1 MSNPGNWAGRAM
13 RLTAVAVLV
22 LTSGCVMNRNRVYE
36 PIREGL
42 DAMQGKDV
50 AVVYRTLGL
59 PDRKETVGKKMMFVW
74 NKTRCDVLVQTDL
87 QGLVEESTLVGRP
100 GACKWVRD
108 AMLDF
113 KAREAFKD

>member
-1 MSNPGNWAGRAM
+1 M
-13 RLTAVAVLV
+13 RTSVLMRAVAVLAIG
-22 LTSGCVMNRNRVYE
+22 LAMSGCVMSRNRVYE

-42 DAMQGKDV
+42 DAMKGKDV

-59 PDRKETVGKKMMFVW
+59 PDRKETVGRKMMFVW

-87 QGLVEESTLVGRP
+87 QGLVEESTLVGKP

-108 AMLDF
+108 AMVDY
-113 KAREAFKD
+113 KAREAYRPS

>member
-1 MSNPGNWAGRAM
+1 M
-13 RLTAVAVLV
+13 RVSVMGAVAVAIGLAM
-22 LTSGCVMNRNRVYE
+22 SGCATPPNRVYE

-42 DAMQGKDV
+42 DAMRGRDV

-59 PDRKETVGKKMMFVW
+59 PDRKETVGRKMMFAW
-74 NKTRCDVLVQTDL
+74 NRTRCDVLIQTDL

-108 AMLDF
+108 AMVDY
-113 KAREAFKD
+113 KAREAAKN

>member
-1 MSNPGNWAGRAM
+1 MKTSVVM
-13 RLTAVAVLV
+13 RAVAVVAIGLAM
-22 LTSGCVMNRNRVYE
+22 SGCVMNRNRVYE

-42 DAMQGKDV
+42 DAMKGRDV

-87 QGLVEESTLVGRP
+87 QGMVEESTLVGGPR
-100 GACKWVRD
+100 ACKWVRA
-108 AMLDF
+108 AMVDF
-113 KAREAFKD
+113 KAREAAKD

>member
-1 MSNPGNWAGRAM
+1 M
-13 RLTAVAVLV
+13 RKQVLQAVAVVAIGLAM
-22 LTSGCVMNRNRVYE
+22 SGCVTHRNRVYE

-42 DAMQGKDV
+42 DDMKGKDV

-59 PDRKETVGKKMMFVW
+59 PDRKETVGRKMMFVW

-87 QGLVEESTLVGRP
+87 QGLVEESTLVGKP

-108 AMLDF
+108 AMVDY
-113 KAREAFKD
+113 KAREAYRPS

>member
-1 MSNPGNWAGRAM
+1 M
-13 RLTAVAVLV
+13 RKQVLQAVAVIAIGLS
-22 LTSGCVMNRNRVYE
+22 LSGCVLHRNRVYE
-36 PIREGL
+36 PIREAL
-42 DAMQGKDV
+42 NDMQGKDV

-87 QGLVEESTLVGRP
+87 QGLVEESTLVGKP

-108 AMLDF
+108 AMVDY
-113 KAREAFKD
+113 KTRESYKGT

>member
-1 MSNPGNWAGRAM
+1 MKTSVVM
-13 RLTAVAVLV
+13 RAVAVLAIG
-22 LTSGCVMNRNRVYE
+22 LAMSGCVMNRNRVYE

-42 DAMQGKDV
+42 DAMKGKDV

-59 PDRKETVGKKMMFVW
+59 PDRKETVGRKMMFVW
-74 NKTRCDVLVQTDL
+74 NKTRCDVLVQADL

-113 KAREAFKD
+113 KAREAAKD

>member
-1 MSNPGNWAGRAM
+1 M
-13 RLTAVAVLV
+13 RVSVMGAVAVLAIG
-22 LTSGCVMNRNRVYE
+22 LAMSGCATPRNRVYE

-42 DAMQGKDV
+42 DAMKGRDV

-59 PDRKETVGKKMMFVW
+59 PDRKETVGRKMMFVW

-108 AMLDF
+108 AMVDY
-113 KAREAFKD
+113 KARETAKN

>member
-1 MSNPGNWAGRAM
+1 M
-13 RLTAVAVLV
+13 RKLVLQAVAALAIG
-22 LTSGCVMNRNRVYE
+22 LALSGCATQRNRVYE

-42 DAMQGKDV
+42 DAMKGKDV

-59 PDRKETVGKKMMFVW
+59 PDRKETIGRKMMFVW

-87 QGLVEESTLVGRP
+87 QGLVEESTLVGKP

-108 AMLDF
+108 AMVDYR
-113 KAREAFKD
+113 AREAYRAN

>member
-1 MSNPGNWAGRAM
+1 MTSGVM
-13 RLTAVAVLV
+13 RTVAVIAVGLAM
-22 LTSGCVMNRNRVYE
+22 SGCVMNRGRVYE

-42 DAMQGKDV
+42 EAMKGKDV

-59 PDRKETVGKKMMFVW
+59 PDRKETVGRKMMFVW

-87 QGLVEESTLVGRP
+87 AGLVEESTLVGRP

-113 KAREAFKD
+113 KAREAAKS

>member
-1 MSNPGNWAGRAM
+1 M
-13 RLTAVAVLV
+13 RKQVLQAVAVLAIG
-22 LTSGCVMNRNRVYE
+22 LSLSGCASHRDRVYE

-42 DAMQGKDV
+42 DAMKGKDV

-59 PDRKETVGKKMMFVW
+59 PDRKETVGRKMMFVW

-87 QGLVEESTLVGRP
+87 QGLVEESTLVGKP

-108 AMLDF
+108 AMVDY
-113 KAREAFKD
+113 KAREAYRAN